1 MTCSSLQPL
10 HPMCSALSHDL
21 LSSPLPHTFTPGN
34 PPPSSGLCFIF
45 HSPAPIPARQAGG
58 ASAEAQIGSGA
69 AKAFW
74 FRN

>member
-1 MTCSSLQPL
+1 MTCSLLQP
-10 HPMCSALSHDL
+10 
-21 LSSPLPHTFTPGN
+21 FTPCALLCPMISCPPPSLTHLPQGT
-34 PPPSSGLCFIF
+34 PPSSGLCFIF